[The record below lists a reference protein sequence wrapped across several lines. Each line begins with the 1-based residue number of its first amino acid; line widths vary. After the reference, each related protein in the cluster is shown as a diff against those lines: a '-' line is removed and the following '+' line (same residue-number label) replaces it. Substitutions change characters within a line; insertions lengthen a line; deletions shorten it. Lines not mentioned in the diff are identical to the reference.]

1 LIDGHKLDKY
11 LPLLKGILRLGGSRI
26 GRLEMRRS
34 IGLLALSA
42 SLSLCG
48 WAESLGGYIVD
59 QSCAGQKAMW
69 DDAAC
74 TARCVKG
81 SIKLVLVTE
90 DGTVYKIANQDKV
103 KSETY
108 YGKKVT
114 VSGKMEGDSIT
125 VDSVK
130 I

>member
-1 LIDGHKLDKY
+1 M
-11 LPLLKGILRLGGSRI
+11 LG
-26 GRLEMRRS
+26 
-34 IGLLALSA
+34 A
-42 SLSLCG
+42 SLSLSG
-48 WAESLGGYIVD
+48 WAESLDGYIVD

-81 SIKLVLVTE
+81 NIKVVLVTE
-90 DGTVYKIANQDKV
+90 GGTVYKIANQDKI
-103 KSETY
+103 KSET

-114 VSGKMEGDSIT
+114 VSGKMEGDTIT

-130 I
+130 M

>member
-1 LIDGHKLDKY
+1 
-11 LPLLKGILRLGGSRI
+11 
-26 GRLEMRRS
+26 MRRP
-34 IGLLALSA
+34 IGLFVLGT

-48 WAESLGGYIVD
+48 WAQSLDGYIVD
-59 QSCAGQKAMW
+59 QNCAGQKAMW
-69 DDAAC
+69 EAGPC

-81 SIKLVLVTE
+81 NIKLVLVTE

-114 VSGKMEGDSIT
+114 VSGKMEGETIT
-125 VDSVK
+125 VESVK
-130 I
+130 M